1 MNKQPQLL
9 ISHEDLSKIRFI
21 VDLAPQ
27 EAQWF
32 HRVQKVVS
40 GSTISYVLSGMFIPE
55 QTCSAAEVDTS
66 PEMMVKF
73 YKSLKEEYGDRTN
86 DIMANMT
93 CWCHSHHNMGVSPSG
108 QDVKQFTEQI
118 TLAEKRG
125 VALPQIMMIFNK
137 KDQFYSRLWDPEEN
151 LMCEHLPIYTLD
163 YDFSDLKKQAQAKF
177 KKKKVFVPSVRGRNF
192 VDMASAPWG
201 QWSDEVIHT
210 SKASPKG
217 GAKKKES
224 PKRKKRIQGV
234 SSFEDEVDYSDLIE
248 ACVEEMNIPSLAAL
262 STASLLNDIHSATY
276 DVIGDIK
283 NILNPNEIGCLV
295 MLLDGSAQDIVDYEE
310 FIPKF
315 ADNVYDHNVVLLY
328 DLLSENCFVEKI
340 VLTAI
345 SIAQLLCS
353 DKIDQ
358 EAASDI
364 ILIWQETYNSIDA
377 WI

>member
-118 TLAEKRG
+118 TLAEKRE
-125 VALPQIMMIFNK
+125 LHFL
-137 KDQFYSRLWDPEEN
+137 RL
-151 LMCEHLPIYTLD
+151 
-163 YDFSDLKKQAQAKF
+163 
-177 KKKKVFVPSVRGRNF
+177 
-192 VDMASAPWG
+192 
-201 QWSDEVIHT
+201 
-210 SKASPKG
+210 
-217 GAKKKES
+217 
-224 PKRKKRIQGV
+224 
-234 SSFEDEVDYSDLIE
+234 
-248 ACVEEMNIPSLAAL
+248 
-262 STASLLNDIHSATY
+262 
-276 DVIGDIK
+276 
-283 NILNPNEIGCLV
+283 
-295 MLLDGSAQDIVDYEE
+295 
-310 FIPKF
+310 
-315 ADNVYDHNVVLLY
+315 
-328 DLLSENCFVEKI
+328 
-340 VLTAI
+340 
-345 SIAQLLCS
+345 
-353 DKIDQ
+353 
-358 EAASDI
+358 
-364 ILIWQETYNSIDA
+364 
-377 WI
+377 

>member
-40 GSTISYVLSGMFIPE
+40 GSTISYVLSGIFIPE

-177 KKKKVFVPSVRGRNF
+177 KKKKVFVPPVRGGNF
-192 VDMASAPWG
+192 VGMSSAPWG

-210 SKASPKG
+210 
-217 GAKKKES
+217 
-224 PKRKKRIQGV
+224 
-234 SSFEDEVDYSDLIE
+234 
-248 ACVEEMNIPSLAAL
+248 
-262 STASLLNDIHSATY
+262 
-276 DVIGDIK
+276 
-283 NILNPNEIGCLV
+283 
-295 MLLDGSAQDIVDYEE
+295 
-310 FIPKF
+310 
-315 ADNVYDHNVVLLY
+315 
-328 DLLSENCFVEKI
+328 
-340 VLTAI
+340 
-345 SIAQLLCS
+345 
-353 DKIDQ
+353 
-358 EAASDI
+358 
-364 ILIWQETYNSIDA
+364 
-377 WI
+377 